1 MAVLNIL
8 LTKQQNQFE
17 ILRSHWSESDF
28 IWIANARRYRQ
39 KLLVN
44 FCYFAPDI
52 RQNIVI
58 LYPDETKSQ
67 SIKIVIPREL
77 QHQGSARLLT
87 NFELSIQS

>member
-1 MAVLNIL
+1 LNIL

-17 ILRSHWSESDF
+17 ILRSHWSDGDF

-58 LYPDETKSQ
+58 LYPDEIKSQ
-67 SIKIVIPREL
+67 RIKIVIPREL
-77 QHQGSARLLT
+77 QHQSSARLLT

>member
-17 ILRSHWSESDF
+17 ILRSHWSEGDL

-44 FCYFAPDI
+44 FCYFAPAI

-58 LYPDETKSQ
+58 LYPDEAKSQ

-87 NFELSIQS
+87 NFELSIQT